1 MKKTIFLLIIFL
13 LLLLNP
19 IDSVFAYGWGYQK
32 NNDHEV
38 PYIGQYERVIEN
50 TYTYYADLSGE
61 KVVYLTFDNG
71 YEEGYTETVLNILQE
86 HNVPATFFVTGHYVK
101 SEPALIKRMVDEDH
115 IIGNHSYHH
124 PDSTIL
130 TKEKMKE
137 ELEVLEEAVAKV
149 SDQQHKKYMRPPK
162 GLCNEAT
169 L

>member
-13 LLLLNP
+13 LLLLNH

-71 YEEGYTETVLNILQE
+71 YEEGYTEKVLNILFE
-86 HNVPATFFVTGHYVK
+86 YNIPTTYFFY
-101 SEPALIKRMVDEDH
+101 
-115 IIGNHSYHH
+115 SYF
-124 PDSTIL
+124 
-130 TKEKMKE
+130 
-137 ELEVLEEAVAKV
+137 VL
-149 SDQQHKKYMRPPK
+149 
-162 GLCNEAT
+162 L
-169 L
+169 

>member
-101 SEPALIKRMVDEDH
+101 SEPALIKRMVDEGH

-124 PDSTIL
+124 PDF
-130 TKEKMKE
+130 TKLSKQKMEDELRLRSEEHTSELQSRGHIVCRLLLEK
-137 ELEVLEEAVAKV
+137 
-149 SDQQHKKYMRPPK
+149 
-162 GLCNEAT
+162 
-169 L
+169 